1 VDIELR
7 MLGPVEVRLD
17 GVPVDLGPPKRRVVL
32 AMLAAGAGSP
42 VPVEALIDELWGND
56 PPRSARANLRTY
68 VASLRASLPTTPHWQ
83 LASVHDSYVLRIGD
97 VRFDADEFRRHT
109 DAGRAALTGGDTV
122 TAALKF
128 ERALALWRGRCG
140 EDIPR
145 GPYLSIAFAVLD
157 EQRVAAYEDYVEAR
171 LAEAWRSEGA
181 AAHHDELLPLLRR
194 LTAEHP
200 LRERL
205 WGQLMLA
212 LYRAGDVA
220 GALKTFTAA
229 RAAFTGELGIEPGAY
244 LQQLHR
250 SMLDRDPRLGE
261 TGTARPAGRGISVA
275 SPVPRELPPAPAV
288 FVARTQEMARLDEIL
303 ACAAIDG
310 RARVVAIHGPGGV
323 GKSALAITAAHRHAG
338 AFQDGQLYVDLR
350 GATTVGLR
358 PLDPAEALGRLLRA
372 LGVPPAAVPTD
383 IGEASALYRSQLADR
398 SVLIVAD
405 NAASAEQV
413 EPLIPAAGRSAVMVT
428 SRRILG
434 NLDGAIQLPLAELS
448 QDESVGLLH
457 MLTGQ
462 GDDAGHGTDGVGSD
476 GVGSDG
482 VGSDGVGTDR
492 VSSDGVST
500 DAVSAVVRHCGG
512 LPLALRIAAA
522 RLVSRPD
529 WTFNDLARR
538 LGDTQRSLAEF
549 ELGSSGVRRSLQ
561 VSYRELEQSSDP
573 TDRLA
578 TRALRAA
585 GAVHLEAYTPALI
598 GSLLDEPPP
607 RARAILDRM
616 VEARLADGAA
626 DRYSMHDLVRRFAAE
641 LAAGLTTDAGPDDY
655 LFRALSWYA
664 RHARRVTELFRPEIA
679 RLTPVL
685 GAAEVAVA
693 VVNVQDAA
701 AWLDQEHANL
711 VAIIQQAV
719 QSRAHIPLAAQ
730 TVLALYPSLLMRS
743 YARDWETLCRAILS
757 AQEDL
762 EPVVVLKIANFL
774 AVVYRHQ
781 SRFVEALECLDL
793 ARRQLDRVEDLSSHA
808 HTYEVLAMVQV
819 GMDQD
824 EQAIAHF
831 EQALRLREQGGDPP
845 RHGITLSNAAE
856 VYFKLGRYAT
866 AIEYLERSAAIRRAH
881 GDWAGA
887 TIATLNLAEV
897 RLDTGDVSGALDAL
911 DDSAAH
917 NLDRTDRESARGAH
931 CLRARAYLRMAR
943 FDEAQVEMAAAMR
956 LAEAADGLANAS
968 DLRNLHAAL
977 LAADQHQLAEALA
990 GRLIAIGVSL
1000 PATVVS

>member
-1 VDIELR
+1 VHIELR
-7 MLGPVEVRLD
+7 LLGPVEVRID

-42 VPVEALIDELWGND
+42 VPVEALIDEIWGTD

-68 VASLRASLPTTPHWQ
+68 VASLRASFPNTPQWQ
-83 LASVHDSYVLRIGD
+83 LASVNDSYVLRIDG
-97 VRFDADEFRRHT
+97 VRFDADEFRRLA
-109 DAGRAALTGGDTV
+109 DAGRAASAGGDTV
-122 TAALKF
+122 AAVLSF

-140 EDIPR
+140 EDVPR
-145 GPYLSIAFAVLD
+145 GPYLSIAFNVLD

-171 LAEAWRSEGA
+171 LAEGGPA
-181 AAHHDELLPLLRR
+181 HDELLPLLRR

-205 WGQLMLA
+205 WGQQMLA

-220 GALKTFTAA
+220 GALKTFGAA
-229 RAAFTGELGIEPGAY
+229 RAAFTGELGIEPGAH

-250 SMLDRDPRLGE
+250 SMLDRDPTLVE
-261 TGTARPAGRGISVA
+261 TGTARPAGRGISVG

-288 FVARTQEMARLDEIL
+288 FVGRTREVARLDEVL
-303 ACAAIDG
+303 ACAATAGG

-323 GKSALAITAAHRHAG
+323 GKSALAVAAAHRHAA
-338 AFQDGQLYVDLR
+338 AFPDGQLYVDLR

-372 LGVPPAAVPTD
+372 LGVPPAGVPAD

-405 NAASAEQV
+405 NAATAEQV

-434 NLDGAIQLPLAELS
+434 NLDGAVQLPLAELT
-448 QDESVGLLH
+448 QDESVGLLQA
-457 MLTGQ
+457 LTGQ
-462 GDDAGHGTDGVGSD
+462 SD
-476 GVGSDG
+476 GG
-482 VGSDGVGTDR
+482 VAD
-492 VSSDGVST
+492 
-500 DAVSAVVRHCGG
+500 VVQHCGG

-529 WTFNDLARR
+529 WTFDDLARR

-578 TRALRAA
+578 TRALRSA
-585 GAVHLEAYTPALI
+585 GALHLEAYSPGLI
-598 GSLLDEPPP
+598 GALLDEPPA
-607 RARAILDRM
+607 RGRAILDRM

-641 LAAGLTTDAGPDDY
+641 LASDAGPEDH

-679 RLTPVL
+679 RLTPVS
-685 GAAEVAVA
+685 GADEVVLT
-693 VVNVQDAA
+693 VTDVHDAA
-701 AWLDQEHANL
+701 AWLDHEHANVVAL
-711 VAIIQQAV
+711 VHQAV
-719 QSRAHIPLAAQ
+719 QGGAHIPLAAQ
-730 TVLALYPSLLMRS
+730 VVLALYPSLLMRS
-743 YARDWETLCRAILS
+743 YARDWENLCRTVLS
-757 AQEDL
+757 AQESL
-762 EPVVVLKIANFL
+762 EPAVVLKIANFL

-781 SRFVEALECLDL
+781 SRPVEALECLDL
-793 ARRQLDRVEDLSSHA
+793 ARRQLDRVADLSSHA
-808 HTYEVLAMVQV
+808 HTYEVLAMVLV

-824 EQAIAHF
+824 EQAAEHF
-831 EQALRLREQGGDPP
+831 EQALRLREQGGDPL
-845 RHGITLSNAAE
+845 RLGITLSNAAE
-856 VYFKLGRYAT
+856 AYFKLGRYPT
-866 AIEYLERSAAIRRAH
+866 AVEYLERSVAIRRAH

-897 RLDTGDVSGALDAL
+897 RLNTGEVSAALDAL
-911 DDSAAH
+911 DDSTAH
-917 NLDRTDRESARGAH
+917 NVDHTDRESARGAH
-931 CLRARAYLRMAR
+931 CLRARVYLRMER
-943 FDEAQVEMAAAMR
+943 LDDVEAEMHSALR
-956 LAEAADGLANAS
+956 LAEAGDGVANSA

-977 LAADQHQLAEALA
+977 RAADQHGLADAFAARLA
-990 GRLIAIGVSL
+990 AIGVAV
-1000 PATVVS
+1000 PATVS